1 MKNIKLLFGFT
12 IYLLLIQTT
21 FSQREDVELNDYIE
35 NKIAKTNFVGLQAG
49 YVGASGTI
57 WSNSFGAQNYNT
69 KEKVNDNT
77 LFMIAS
83 CSKPVTALAILK
95 LANENKIDLDDD
107 INTFLPFKLVN
118 PNFPDESI
126 TYRMLLTHTATII
139 DNWEVLGPLYTIEE
153 GGDSPILIPEIIEK
167 YFNPEGVFYSTEM
180 NFVKEKPG
188 THWRYSNMGYTLLG
202 YLIEQISGKNF
213 SEYMQNEIFEPL
225 HMNESFWYLNEIPHS
240 NIANP
245 HEVPHKNS
253 EFKET
258 QVMNH
263 FGYADVPAGQ
273 LRTSVNDYLK
283 FVQLLLNDGKVDG
296 KQFISKPMIDLMFE
310 IQYPGVNKYQAI
322 AWNYNEFDN
331 KLYYLLMPRLAS
343 HTGSDPGV
351 SAVVSIDRENR
362 IGVMA
367 ILNSPPSNFKE
378 EKIFNLDIVKKL
390 IESAKTN

>member
-245 HEVPHKNS
+245 HEVPHKHS